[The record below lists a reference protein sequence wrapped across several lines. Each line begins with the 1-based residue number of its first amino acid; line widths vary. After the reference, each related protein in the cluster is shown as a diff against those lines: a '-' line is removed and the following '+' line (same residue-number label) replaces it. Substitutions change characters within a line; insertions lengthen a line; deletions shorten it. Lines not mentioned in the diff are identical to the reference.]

1 LEQNRQNHRETH
13 LQKWAKRKKE
23 RREGRW
29 RFASNLA
36 SGKVEK
42 DRAERIQQGSN
53 SRGGVVTVPESKN
66 SRKQNR
72 KQRRA
77 AIDFQVSRFAATDVF
92 SVQKID
98 VFVPQSASSTVPKN
112 APKMLTRQ
120 AALHLQFPGG
130 GVTGQISINW
140 LYTDR
145 LVSLGTGFS
154 PHEANCVRNRL

>member
-1 LEQNRQNHRETH
+1 MAGVVWNKAARTIGKHTCK
-13 LQKWAKRKKE
+13 KWAKRKQE

-77 AIDFQVSRFAATDVF
+77 AIDLQVSRFAPADVF

-98 VFVPQSASSTVPKN
+98 AFVPKVHLRQSLKTHQKRCRAKQRYICN
-112 APKMLTRQ
+112 FQ
-120 AALHLQFPGG
+120 ADVLSARHP
-130 GVTGQISINW
+130 
-140 LYTDR
+140 
-145 LVSLGTGFS
+145 
-154 PHEANCVRNRL
+154 